1 MKLSSFVMALL
12 LIAGNCKVFSQT
24 ETGRLKGLGVPVAG
38 STLQLQYDP
47 KGGPLEAKK
56 EIYGLLY
63 MYNNYQW
70 SLDDLPLKAVNGIW
84 ETTYTLP
91 ANCAFIAI
99 KFVTE
104 ENNQITAYDNNN
116 DEGFVSTTVNKA
128 GAKLPGGVLAWGVFR
143 KPSLHK
149 APGGYF
155 DKKEINNEAFEMW
168 VRKEMET
175 FPDNMPYFFDIYL
188 QMLRMTR
195 GSEYAE
201 IAPRNLK
208 KFIRIPGIR
217 EKDYNTV
224 YETYKFQL
232 KDTATADSLR
242 KVILEKYPQGNTMR
256 FTRYMDAYQQPMGE
270 PKFAAME
277 RFLRDFPVT
286 EFRKDSF
293 ATQGFVY
300 YNTYRT
306 LGQVYFAMGKYDSVI
321 RLIPDMDFMTLN
333 EIYHFN
339 IEKAFVVGKLS
350 LDKVY
355 PLTTPLI
362 DAMIKKVNDG
372 SFMEGTRYSPR
383 QATAIAQTHLDARLA
398 AHIALLNKM
407 KKYKE
412 AFPYLAYLSPKGMYI
427 NANLNEAHISILEHT
442 GRDKMIKAVLEQSM
456 LTNAATPAM
465 IELLKKDYNKA
476 HGNVD
481 GFDAYLETLKKP
493 EDVQKTKAD
502 IKAKIVHVQYPL
514 FKLKDMQGNTIDA
527 ADWKNRIVVID
538 YWATWCVPCKLAFP
552 GMQLAVDKYKNDPT
566 VGFYFIAT
574 MEKAASWQQDIAK
587 YIKSSG
593 YRFHVLFDDTNPK
606 TKENDRVFKSMTPII
621 GSSAIP
627 QKVIIKD
634 GYIRYMSEG
643 YQGSPTRLMDELS
656 YVIDILKEEK

>member
-1 MKLSSFVMALL
+1 MKLSAFVMTLL
-12 LIAGNCKVFSQT
+12 MIAGSKVFSQT
-24 ETGRLKGLGVPVAG
+24 EAGRLKGLGVPVAG

-47 KGGPLEAKK
+47 KGGPLEGKK

-70 SLDDLPLKAVNGIW
+70 RLDDLPLKAVNGVW
-84 ETTYTLP
+84 QTSYTLP
-91 ANCAFIAI
+91 ANCAFLAI

-104 ENNQITAYDNNN
+104 ENNQVTAYDNNN
-116 DEGFVSTTVNKA
+116 DEGFVSTTVNKE

-155 DKKEINNEAFEMW
+155 DKKEINNDAFEMW

-175 FPDNMPYFFDIYL
+175 FPDNMPAFFDIYL
-188 QMLRMTR
+188 QMLRLTK
-195 GSEYAE
+195 GSEFAE

-208 KFIRIPGIR
+208 KFIRIPGIK

-224 YETYKFQL
+224 YETYKYQL
-232 KDTATADSLR
+232 KDSTTADSLR
-242 KVILEKYPQGNTMR
+242 KVILAKYPQGNAAR
-256 FTRYMDAYQQPMGE
+256 FNRYMENFQLPMGE

-286 EFRKDSF
+286 ALRKDSF
-293 ATQGFVY
+293 ATQSFIY

-306 LGQVYFAMGKYDSVI
+306 LGQVYFAMGKYDSVV

-350 LDKVY
+350 LDKIY

-372 SFMEGTRYSPR
+372 SFMEGTRFSPR
-383 QATAIAQTHLDARLA
+383 QAASIAQAHLDARLA

-412 AFPYLAYLSPKGMYI
+412 AWPYLAYLSPKGKYI
-427 NANLNEAHISILEHT
+427 NANLNEAHVNILEHT
-442 GRDKMIKAVLEQSM
+442 GHSKMIKEVLEQSM

-465 IELLKKDYNKA
+465 LELLQKNYKKA
-476 HGNVD
+476 HGNLD

-493 EDVQKTKAD
+493 EDVQQTKTD
-502 IKAKIVHVQYPL
+502 LKAKIVHVQYPL
-514 FKLKDMQGNTIDA
+514 FKLKDMEGNTIDA
-527 ADWKNRIVVID
+527 ADWKNRIIVLD
-538 YWATWCVPCKLAFP
+538 YWATWCVPCKLSFP
-552 GMQLAVDKYKNDPT
+552 GMQLAVDKYRNDPA

-574 MEKAASWQQDIAK
+574 MEKSKTWQQDIAK

-606 TKENDRVFKSMTPII
+606 TEENDRVFKSMTPII

-627 QKVIIKD
+627 QKVILKD
-634 GYIRYMSEG
+634 GYIRYMAEG
-643 YQGSPTRLMDELS
+643 YNGSPTRLMDELS

>member
-1 MKLSSFVMALL
+1 MKFLSFVFCLL
-12 LIAGNCKVFSQT
+12 LIAGSNAFSQT

-38 STLQLQYDP
+38 STLQLKYDP
-47 KGGPLEAKK
+47 KGGPLEGKK
-56 EIYGLLY
+56 EIYGFLY
-63 MYNNYQW
+63 MFNNYRW
-70 SLDDLPLKAVNGIW
+70 SIDDLPLKEVNGIW
-84 ETTYTLP
+84 ETAYTLP
-91 ANCAFIAI
+91 DNCAFLAI

-104 ENNQITAYDNNN
+104 ENNQVTAYDNNN

-143 KPSLHK
+143 KPSLNK

-155 DKKEINNEAFEMW
+155 DKKEINNDAFEMW

-175 FPDNMPYFFDIYL
+175 FPDNMPAFFDIYL
-188 QMLRMTR
+188 QMLRLTK
-195 GSEYAE
+195 GSEFAE

-224 YETYKFQL
+224 YETYKYQL
-232 KDTATADSLR
+232 KDSATADSLR
-242 KVILEKYPQGNTMR
+242 KVILEKYPKGNTMR
-256 FTRYMDAYQQPMGE
+256 FNRYMEAYRQPMGE

-286 EFRKDSF
+286 TFRNDSF

-339 IEKAFVVGKLS
+339 VEKAFVVGKIP

-372 SFMEGTRYSPR
+372 SFMEGTRYTPR
-383 QATAIAQTHLDARLA
+383 QAAAIAQAHLDGRLA

-412 AFPYLAYLSPKGMYI
+412 AYPYLAYISPKSMYI
-427 NANLNEAHISILEHT
+427 NAGLNEAHVSILEHT

-465 IELLKKDYNKA
+465 LDQLKKDYNKA
-476 HGNVD
+476 HGNMD
-481 GFDAYLETLKKP
+481 GFDAYLQSLKKP
-493 EDVQKTKAD
+493 EDVQQTKAA

-514 FKLKDMQGNTIDA
+514 FKLKDLQGNTINA
-527 ADWKNRIVVID
+527 ADWKDKIIVID

-574 MEKAASWQQDIAK
+574 MEKAKTWQEDIAK

-606 TKENDRVFKSMTPII
+606 TQENDRVFKSMTPII

-627 QKVIIKD
+627 QKVVIKD
-634 GYIRYMSEG
+634 GHIRYMSEG